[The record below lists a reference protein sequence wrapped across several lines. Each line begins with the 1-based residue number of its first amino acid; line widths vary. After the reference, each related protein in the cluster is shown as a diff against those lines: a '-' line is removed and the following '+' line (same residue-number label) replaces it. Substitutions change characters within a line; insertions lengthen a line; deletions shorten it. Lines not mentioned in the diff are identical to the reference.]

1 MSRSARVVANKQL
14 NKISSSV
21 ARSGMFQSTMGIA
34 TECANWDKVQRKACS
49 LECWVLE
56 AEAGRFGRAEMGVGG
71 RGGGEGGGS
80 RSLRARSI
88 YYSAPSFRL
97 QLRHTARCFMHQL
110 PATAA
115 HSMHTRVAAG
125 VLWQGLLQGKRVC
138 GWKCGDLQSSKRC
151 CERCLVNA
159 TIWYRR
165 QSISEL

>member
-21 ARSGMFQSTMGIA
+21 ARFKAQWESPASVRMGA
-34 TECANWDKVQRKACS
+34 KFNGKPVRSNAG
-49 LECWVLE
+49 CWGPEV
-56 AEAGRFGRAEMGVGG
+56 EAGRFGREEMGVGG

-80 RSLRARSI
+80 RSLRPCSI

-97 QLRHTARCFMHQL
+97 QLRHTARCLMRQL

-138 GWKCGDLQSSKRC
+138 GWKGGDLQTSKRC